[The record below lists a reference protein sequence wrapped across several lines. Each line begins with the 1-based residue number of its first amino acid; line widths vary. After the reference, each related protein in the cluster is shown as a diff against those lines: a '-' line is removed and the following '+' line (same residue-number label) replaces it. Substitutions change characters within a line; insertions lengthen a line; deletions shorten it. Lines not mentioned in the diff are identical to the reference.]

1 MSPGPPAEE
10 AIERCAPLATHNTT
24 EDPDTRTADPVDVM
38 KERAS

>member
-1 MSPGPPAEE
+1 MSAARHPQP
-10 AIERCAPLATHNTT
+10 T